1 MILNRRLTVDLRP
14 AMRRMVSPAKAKDRR
29 HWCPSCEVTVEPQVD
44 SGGPFC
50 PWCHIDLQSPMERER
65 DQTTVDK

>member
-44 SGGPFC
+44 SGGLFC
-50 PWCHIDLQSPMERER
+50 PWCQTDIPTAMERGREH
-65 DQTTVDK
+65 TT